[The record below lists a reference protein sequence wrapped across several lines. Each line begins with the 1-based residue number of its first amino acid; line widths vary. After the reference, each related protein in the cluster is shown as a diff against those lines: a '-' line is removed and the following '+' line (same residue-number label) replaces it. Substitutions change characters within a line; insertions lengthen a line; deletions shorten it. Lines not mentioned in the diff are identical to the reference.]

1 MKRVILL
8 VTLLLSV
15 VSFSWAN
22 KGTDQERLSRE
33 QFKARQ
39 QAYLMQEAGLTVDE
53 SAKFFPVYFEL
64 QDKKKEINDAYWK
77 VFRNIKPNETTE
89 EQYKEILKTIYDTRI
104 RIDKLEQSYCEK
116 FLKIIS
122 AEKLCKIFMAE
133 TGFHRDLM
141 RGFGHNNMG
150 NRNNNGG
157 QKKGFGQF

>member
-8 VTLLLSV
+8 ATLLLSF

-22 KGTDQERLSRE
+22 EGTDQERLSRE

-77 VFRNIKPNETTE
+77 VFRNIKPGETTE
-89 EQYKEILKTIYDTRI
+89 DQYK
-104 RIDKLEQSYCEK
+104 
-116 FLKIIS
+116 
-122 AEKLCKIFMAE
+122 
-133 TGFHRDLM
+133 
-141 RGFGHNNMG
+141 
-150 NRNNNGG
+150 
-157 QKKGFGQF
+157 

>member
-1 MKRVILL
+1 MKKVVLL
-8 VTLLLSV
+8 ATLLLSF
-15 VSFSWAN
+15 VSFTWAN
-22 KGTDQERLSRE
+22 KGVDQERLSRE

-77 VFRNIKPNETTE
+77 VFRNIKPGETTE
-89 EQYKEILKTIYDTRI
+89 EQYKEILETIYDTRL
-104 RIDKLEQSYCEK
+104 RIDKLEQSYSEK

-133 TGFHRDLM
+133 MGFHRDLM
-141 RGFGHNNMG
+141 RGFGAFG
-150 NRNNNGG
+150 NRNNGEHRG
-157 QKKGFGQF
+157 GFGHF